1 MQRIA
6 TLGLILDLASDL
18 AAFMS
23 DASGTVFT
31 ASLALG
37 AAPALAA
44 MCQYIRHAITDGTD
58 AEIAAFRVETI
69 RR

>member
-6 TLGLILDLASDL
+6 TLGLFLDLASDI
-18 AAFMS
+18 AVFMS
-23 DASGTVFT
+23 DASGAAFT

-37 AAPALAA
+37 FVPALAA
-44 MCQYIRHAITDGTD
+44 LCGHLRHAIIDGP
-58 AEIAAFRVETI
+58 EAAMAAYRVEII